1 MVSALRADSE
11 NAPLAQDLLAD
22 PVTAGQAMSTD
33 EKTRGL
39 RIDPLAPC
47 LAKPSRAGRA
57 RHGGAAA
64 LRWSTRRFG
73 TSSSTRLLSGK
84 FGVRPSAVPL

>member
-39 RIDPLAPC
+39 GSIR
-47 LAKPSRAGRA
+47 
-57 RHGGAAA
+57 
-64 LRWSTRRFG
+64 
-73 TSSSTRLLSGK
+73 
-84 FGVRPSAVPL
+84 